1 MTRNPGLGASR
12 HEEQADRDRQTS
24 SLAAMAVVLAVV
36 VASLFL
42 VRILGTEG
50 RVEDCLLAG
59 SRNCDLI
66 APLPRAVQAW

>member
-1 MTRNPGLGASR
+1 MTRTPGFGTTR
-12 HEEQADRDRQTS
+12 RDEQADRDRQTS
-24 SLAAMAVVLAVV
+24 SLAARAVVLALV

-42 VRILGTEG
+42 IRTLGTES

-59 SRNCDLI
+59 SRHCDLI

>member
-1 MTRNPGLGASR
+1 MTRNPGFGASR

-42 VRILGTEG
+42 IRTLGTES
-50 RVEDCLLAG
+50 RVEDCLMAG
-59 SRNCDLI
+59 SRQCDLI
-66 APLPRAVQAW
+66 APQPRGIQAW